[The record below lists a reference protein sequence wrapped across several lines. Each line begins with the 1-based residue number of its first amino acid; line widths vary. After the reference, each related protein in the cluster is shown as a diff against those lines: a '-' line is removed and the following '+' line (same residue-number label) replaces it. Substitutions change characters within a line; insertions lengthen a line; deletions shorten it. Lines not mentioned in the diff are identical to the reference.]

1 MANKSKNPQTAAK
14 YYQKLGS
21 RLGYLL
27 VMRRSQHFGYYDD
40 LHGTED
46 SAQDNYH
53 NKFIKLLDLHTG
65 MKILDAGCGQG
76 VVATEIAKRHD
87 VEVVGIT
94 ITPHEVKNAT
104 RRASKAGVSS
114 RTSFFVQNYAATNF
128 EDDSFDRIY
137 TTESLSHAKDVN
149 KVLSEFYRILKPG
162 GMLICAEY
170 EMDHKH
176 FDQETKRLAD
186 LIREKAAIYA
196 IYQFGKGEFEKTIKS
211 VGFDTLDIKDWT
223 HGVKPSFDRLRRLA
237 KPLAGI
243 VKKLHLENHFVN
255 ITAAAMYS
263 NGVEYNIFAYKVYI
277 CKK

>member
-1 MANKSKNPQTAAK
+1 MVRKLNNSKTAAS

-263 NGVEYNIFAYKVYI
+263 NGVENNIFAYKVYI

>member
-1 MANKSKNPQTAAK
+1 MGNKLNNSKTAAS

-94 ITPHEVKNAT
+94 ITPHEVTNAT

-114 RTSFFVQNYAATNF
+114 KTSFFVQDYAATNF
-128 EDDSFDRIY
+128 EDNSFDRIY
-137 TTESLSHAKDVN
+137 TTESLSHARDV
-149 KVLSEFYRILKPG
+149 KQVISEFYRILKPG
-162 GMLICAEY
+162 GMLVCAEY
-170 EMDHKH
+170 EMDHQH
-176 FDQETKRLAD
+176 FDQATRRLVD

-211 VGFDTLDIKDWT
+211 VGFDILDIEDWT
-223 HGVKPSFDRLRRLA
+223 QGVKPSFDRLRRLA

-263 NGVEYNIFAYKVYI
+263 NGVENNIFAYKVYI

>member
-1 MANKSKNPQTAAK
+1 MVNKLNNSKTAAS

-27 VMRRSQHFGYYDD
+27 VMRRSQHFGYYDKRN
-40 LHGTED
+40 HTED
-46 SAQDNYH
+46 LAQDNYH
-53 NKFIKLLDLHTG
+53 SKFIELLNLRSG
-65 MKILDAGCGQG
+65 MKVLDAGCGQG
-76 VVATEIAKRHD
+76 VVASEIAKNNK

-94 ITPHEVKNAT
+94 ITPHEVTNAT
-104 RRASKAGVSS
+104 RRANKAGVSS
-114 RTSFFVQNYAATNF
+114 KTSFFVQDYAATNF
-128 EDDSFDRIY
+128 EDNSFDRIY
-137 TTESLSHAKDVN
+137 TTESLSHARDV
-149 KVLSEFYRILKPG
+149 KQVISEFYRILKPG
-162 GMLICAEY
+162 GMLVCAEY

-176 FDQETKRLAD
+176 FDQETRRLVD

-211 VGFDTLDIKDWT
+211 VGFDIIDIEDWT
-223 HGVKPSFDRLRRLA
+223 QGVKPSFDRLRRLA

-243 VKKLHLENHFVN
+243 VKRVHLENHFVN

-263 NGVEYNIFAYKVYI
+263 NGVENNIFAYKVYI